1 MYFAKRPLDFSN
13 NFFENEHDKRHDLI
27 NLFLESNYFVGRTRW
42 ISINFYN
49 GITAKKWIHGNIND
63 H

>member
-27 NLFLESNYFVGRTRW
+27 NLFWESNYFVGRTR
-42 ISINFYN
+42 
-49 GITAKKWIHGNIND
+49 
-63 H
+63 